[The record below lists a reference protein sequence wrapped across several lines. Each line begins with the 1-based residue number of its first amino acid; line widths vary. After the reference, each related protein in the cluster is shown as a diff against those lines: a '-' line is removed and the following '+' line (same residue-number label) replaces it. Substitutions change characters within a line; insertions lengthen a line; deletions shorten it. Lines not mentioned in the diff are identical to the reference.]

1 MYIFEPVDMAPI
13 VEVAEYV
20 VQIYI
25 ISIETFVSVTIKTG
39 DVLIA
44 TG

>member
-20 VQIYI
+20 VQIYV
-25 ISIETFVSVTIKTG
+25 ISIETDICLSNNK
-39 DVLIA
+39 DR
-44 TG
+44 